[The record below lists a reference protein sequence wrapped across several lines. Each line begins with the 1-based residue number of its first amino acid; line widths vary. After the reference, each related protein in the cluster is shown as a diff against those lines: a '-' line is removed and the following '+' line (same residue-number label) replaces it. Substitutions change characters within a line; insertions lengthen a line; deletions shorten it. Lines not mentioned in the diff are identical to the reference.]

1 MTATVVLVTLLLT
14 AASGSAAAPA
24 ACETFTRSSESMP
37 AHVREWLAHSLDE
50 RVVMC
55 PQAGA
60 PGSEGATALYFG
72 EGEVTQHGTVCTY
85 PRHGLTLVGSG
96 AAARL
101 TRYDRSEALAMAL
114 ADGECPEPHAPRGAQ
129 GYVETYDIGTLTF
142 AGIMRLWSAIAGA
155 PVAAPSGSVAASTPA
170 TATRARLQA
179 ALGTHKRDAIVT
191 RIVRIPGSVLRH
203 RYALFVTAPDATA
216 GAGAQYVI
224 YLDKKLRG
232 PYEIT
237 AFAETN

>member
-1 MTATVVLVTLLLT
+1 VTATVVLVTLLLT
-14 AASGSAAAPA
+14 PAASGSAAAPA

-37 AHVREWLAHSLDE
+37 AHVTDWLAHSPDE

-55 PQAGA
+55 PQSG
-60 PGSEGATALYFG
+60 GTALYFG
-72 EGEVTQHGTVCTY
+72 EGGVTQHDTVCTY

-96 AAARL
+96 GAARL

-114 ADGECPEPHAPRGAQ
+114 ADGECPEPHAPTGAQ

-155 PVAAPSGSVAASTPA
+155 PVAAPSGPVAASTPA

-237 AFAETN
+237 TFAETN